1 VLRARAMAPDPKTR
15 IIVNCAGRTRS
26 IIGTQSLVNAGIPN
40 PVAALR
46 NGTIGWTLAG
56 QTLETGADRR
66 FKDVSPEQLR
76 LAQHDAR
83 AVADRAGVGRIDRQQ
98 LAQWLAQTDRTTY
111 VCDVRTPDEYQA
123 GHWPGSLSTQ
133 GGQLV
138 QETDHTAAVRG
149 ARFVLIDP
157 IQVRANMSASWL
169 AQMGWEVAVLDGV
182 TDADL
187 TETGPERRQ
196 HPPCTCVTL
205 DADQLAACLEQG
217 DTWVIDLGTAAQFIR
232 GHIPGALGL
241 LRSTLNADVQ
251 AALAHRNHRPQ
262 RCVLTCADG
271 VASPYAA
278 ADVKQAL
285 AACGIQAEVLA
296 LSGGN
301 AAWARTG
308 QPLERGTHGLLAQR
322 IDRYR
327 RPYEGTSN
335 AHAAMQAYLD
345 WEFGLVAQLKRDGT
359 HHFQVI

>member
-1 VLRARAMAPDPKTR
+1 
-15 IIVNCAGRTRS
+15 
-26 IIGTQSLVNAGIPN
+26 
-40 PVAALR
+40 
-46 NGTIGWTLAG
+46 
-56 QTLETGADRR
+56 
-66 FKDVSPEQLR
+66 
-76 LAQHDAR
+76 
-83 AVADRAGVGRIDRQQ
+83 
-98 LAQWLAQTDRTTY
+98 
-111 VCDVRTPDEYQA
+111 
-123 GHWPGSLSTQ
+123 
-133 GGQLV
+133 
-138 QETDHTAAVRG
+138 
-149 ARFVLIDP
+149 
-157 IQVRANMSASWL
+157 MSASWL